1 MQKQRP
7 WQRTGTERP
16 VCHVMPLP
24 PVPVCS
30 RALQRCMRSDACAL
44 FFSGCQLWYVR
55 VWVRAYLVRYPSS
68 LVPLVKYQQL
78 PRPLSFSSSLSL
90 SLSFHLVPPSISDI
104 DKIVVS
110 LTVYLTFRSWS
121 KQTGRLLRSVTL
133 INYLGR
139 RSIRWKS
146 TVTDPT
152 KKIPVFSRYP
162 PLFEATLAHL
172 NCPHAHTLTAHM
184 HAHLQTHA
192 LSLFL
197 VKWF

>member
-1 MQKQRP
+1 MRDNSHAEAAAVAAYRHRKACLSCHASPSRP
-7 WQRTGTERP
+7 SLFPRLAAMHAQW
-16 VCHVMPLP
+16 
-24 PVPVCS
+24 
-30 RALQRCMRSDACAL
+30 CMRTL
-44 FFSGCQLWYVR
+44 FFGLSALICACVSARVSCSVPFLLGASGKI
-55 VWVRAYLVRYPSS
+55 PTTSS
-68 LVPLVKYQQL
+68 SPLFFF
-78 PRPLSFSSSLSL
+78 LSLSLSL

-162 PLFEATLAHL
+162 PLF
-172 NCPHAHTLTAHM
+172 
-184 HAHLQTHA
+184 
-192 LSLFL
+192 
-197 VKWF
+197 